1 MYSEGLLL
9 EMLTAEKKGNYEKKG
24 NIILVY
30 ETGRKAGRVVYVL
43 GQS

>member
-30 ETGRKAGRVVYVL
+30 ETAGRVIYVW